1 MQSLRS
7 GKARQL
13 PDSDCIEESPGRILA
28 SVSSSSRTARNTVAD
43 CPLLGQLG
51 EVVRTRG
58 GLGRLLFAAIQWIR
72 WSELAIFG
80 VGWLIYQVSRTLAI
94 AGKAT
99 AFDNAHSVMAL
110 ERILGLDLEIG
121 IQTLIFGAGKT
132 VVAGLNEFYIYSH
145 LIVTAIFFVVLGM
158 GKRSRYVL
166 FRNGF
171 LIANAIALFV
181 FFVLPVAPPRMFPQ
195 LGYVDTLLTL
205 SGIDFYGG
213 DNASVLNP
221 YAAVPSMHF
230 GYALMVGVGV
240 AILARQHWLRVLA
253 SAYPAVMFTAIVAT
267 GNHYIVDAI
276 AGGLVMSAGFAIAA
290 APLWLRRGQPALARY
305 EVSSGS

>member
-1 MQSLRS
+1 
-7 GKARQL
+7 
-13 PDSDCIEESPGRILA
+13 
-28 SVSSSSRTARNTVAD
+28 VSTSSRPANASTTHS
-43 CPLLGQLG
+43 PLLGHLG
-51 EVVRTRG
+51 EVVRARG
-58 GLGRLLFAAIQWIR
+58 GLGRLLIAAVQWVR

-80 VGWLIYQVSRTLAI
+80 IGWLIYQVSRTLAI
-94 AGKAT
+94 ASKAT
-99 AFDNAHSVMAL
+99 AFDNAQSVMAL
-110 ERILGLDLEIG
+110 ERTLGLDLEIG
-121 IQTLIFGAGKT
+121 IQSLLFAAGKPF
-132 VVAGLNEFYIYSH
+132 VSALNEFYIYSH
-145 LIVTAIFFVVLGM
+145 LIVTACFFVALGM

-195 LGYVDTLLTL
+195 LGYIDTLLTL

-213 DNASVLNP
+213 DNAAVLNP

-240 AILARQHWLRVLA
+240 AILARQRWLRVIA
-253 SAYPAVMFTAIVAT
+253 AAYPALMFTAIVAT

-276 AGGLVMSAGFAIAA
+276 AGGLVMCAGFAVAA
-290 APLWLRRGQPALARY
+290 APLWLRRSQPALARY
-305 EVSSGS
+305 EVGPSSSS